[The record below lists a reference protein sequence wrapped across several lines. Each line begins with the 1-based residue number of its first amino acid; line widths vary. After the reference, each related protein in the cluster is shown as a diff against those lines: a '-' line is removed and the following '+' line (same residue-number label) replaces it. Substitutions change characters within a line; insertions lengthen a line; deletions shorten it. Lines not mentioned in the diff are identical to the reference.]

1 MQNAG
6 IAELGLPWKYLAFD
20 VLPTDLPSVIHGAAA
35 MRYVGLNLTVPHK
48 LLAVPLMD
56 ELDQSAKEWG
66 AVNTVVFEGCAGDE
80 KWLPISR
87 IPAENIEKVRSRGY
101 NTDADAIVRAIQE
114 AFELQ
119 SLAGS
124 TILLLGAGG
133 AARAAALRLA
143 AELPARLNL
152 INRTPEKAEA
162 LATEIRERHPGVKA
176 EVGYPAGPADIVL
189 NGTSLGLKD
198 TDGLPLDETL
208 FPLTR
213 SRMVYDMI
221 YKPAETRLL
230 ARARGLGCKT
240 SNGLGMLLYQ
250 GARALEL
257 WSGRPAPVEV
267 MKSALQ
273 KAVLGV
279 SSSGRVPGNRPAA

>member
-6 IAELGLPWKYLAFD
+6 ITELGLPWKYLAFD

-56 ELDQSAKEWG
+56 ELDVSAREWG
-66 AVNTVVFEGCAGDE
+66 AVNTVLFEGCSADG
-80 KWLPISR
+80 KWLPITK

-114 AFELQ
+114 AFELR
-119 SLAGS
+119 SLGGS

-143 AELPARLNL
+143 AEQPAKLHL

-162 LATEIRERHPGVKA
+162 LAIEIRERYPGVKA
-176 EVGYPAGPADIVL
+176 EVGYPAGSADIVL

-198 TDGLPLDETL
+198 SDGLPLDETL

-230 ARARGLGCKT
+230 VRAKELGCRT

-257 WSGRPAPVEV
+257 WSGKPAPVEV

-279 SSSGRVPGNRPAA
+279 SPSGRIPGNKPAA